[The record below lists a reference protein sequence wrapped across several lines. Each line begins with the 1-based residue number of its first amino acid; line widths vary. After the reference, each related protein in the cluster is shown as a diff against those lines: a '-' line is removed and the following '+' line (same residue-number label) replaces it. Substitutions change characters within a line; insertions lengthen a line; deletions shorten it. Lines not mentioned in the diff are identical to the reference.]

1 MELFYRYALLDAG
14 YTEDS
19 KMYKEIERMTDAG
32 KKQVK
37 RGRAKREEMEID
49 LILTSTLGSRED
61 EKEDI
66 PSEED
71 LEEKIIHKIELED
84 LMKCFALLTPE
95 EQDLLRKYSEGE
107 YGIVKKLS
115 SEMGIPYND
124 LYYRINKIKQKM
136 KKLMADRGY
145 T

>member
-1 MELFYRYALLDAG
+1 MNLFYRYALLNAG

-19 KMYKEIERMTDAG
+19 EMYQEIERMTDTG

-37 RGRAKREEMEID
+37 RGREKREELEID
-49 LILTSTLGSRED
+49 LILTSTLNSRED

-66 PSEED
+66 PSDEN
-71 LEEKIIHKIELED
+71 LEEMIIHKIELED

-107 YGIVKKLS
+107 YGIVKQLAD
-115 SEMGIPYND
+115 EMGLSYND
-124 LYYRINKIKQKM
+124 IYYRINKIKKKM
-136 KKLMADRGY
+136 RKLMAERGY
-145 T
+145 V

>member
-1 MELFYRYALLDAG
+1 MELFYHYALLNEG

-19 KMYKEIERMTDAG
+19 EMYKEIERMTDAG

-37 RGRAKREEMEID
+37 RGRAKREEMGID